1 MKITKTQLRKI
12 IKEEL
17 ENVLYE
23 QVTAQAIESAM
34 GDRTSPAEFYIDDD
48 GQPLYIRMY
57 VGQDENN
64 ERKVVIEY
72 GTRQGQ
78 GGRNLGTAIN
88 VPRALELLQKRGI
101 DISQA
106 RMVS

>member
-1 MKITKTQLRKI
+1 MKITKTHLKKI

-17 ENVLYE
+17 EKVLYE

-34 GDRTSPAEFYIDDD
+34 GDRTSPAEFYIDDR

-57 VGQDENN
+57 AGLDANN

-72 GTRQGQ
+72 GRRQGQ
-78 GGRNLGTAIN
+78 GGDNLGTAIN
-88 VPRALELLQKRGI
+88 VAQALELLQKRGI

-106 RMVS
+106 KMVS